1 MAIALT
7 TQPTADGLYSA
18 YLPVKFVA
26 TETANDPA
34 YLEFELKTSAGASIP
49 NVPKYRALKVNNT
62 YTFDAS
68 NYLKSVLDIL
78 SGQGY
83 STTAI
88 EELTDLYGKYEVEV
102 TDPINGVTALTSN
115 EFYAFANIDGLRYSN
130 DQTAN
135 DGINRKGML
144 YGSELFNGSFA
155 PKYQG
160 AYDRCVVFAQSPQIS
175 IVTYEADKPNQ
186 YTTPKQ
192 FAEIDISSW
201 TNRLISVPLNRTFL
215 ATNALVPPSSTP
227 LSKYAGFKASHA
239 SLGDMY
245 YYVEDRCKVQ
255 EFVFINR
262 YGVKE
267 NIKFETYD
275 YESVKTSSESYLA
288 GGYTHTGNTNFFN
301 TSATNV
307 KVNQSIVEDYEV
319 RGNFFTSR
327 HKGELQD
334 FVSSPIQ
341 AIVINGEIRP
351 INVLDGSFKLVDKS
365 RGIDFNFKYR
375 YAQKKPSF
383 K

>member
-1 MAIALT
+1 MAILLT

-26 TETANDPA
+26 TETANNPA
-34 YLEFELKTSAGASIP
+34 YLEFELKTQAGASIP
-49 NVPKYRALKVNNT
+49 NVPKYRALNVGNT
-62 YTFDAS
+62 FTFDAS
-68 NYLKSVLDIL
+68 NYLKSIL
-78 SGQGY
+78 NVFTTQGY

-88 EELTDLYGKYEVEV
+88 EHLDDLYGKYEVEI

-144 YGSELFNGSFA
+144 YGSDLFNGSFA

-175 IVTYEADKPNQ
+175 IVTYNVNKPNQ
-186 YTTPKQ
+186 YTLPKQ
-192 FAEIDISSW
+192 FARIDISSW

-215 ATNALVPPSSTP
+215 ASNALIPPVGAS
-227 LSKYAGFKASHA
+227 LSKYKGFKASHA

-245 YYVEDRCKVQ
+245 YYVEDRCNVQ
-255 EFVFINR
+255 EFMFINR

-267 NIKFETYD
+267 NIKFESYN
-275 YESVKTSSESYLA
+275 YESVKASSESYLV
-288 GGYTHTGNTNFFN
+288 GGYTHTGNTNYFN
-301 TSATNV
+301 TSANNV

-319 RGNFFTSR
+319 RGNFFTSK

-334 FVSSPIQ
+334 FVASPLQ
-341 AIVINGEIRP
+341 WVVDNGELRP

-365 RGIDFNFKYR
+365 RGVDFNFKYR
-375 YAQKKPSF
+375 FAQTKPSF

>member
-26 TETANDPA
+26 TETTNNPA
-34 YLEFELKTSAGASIP
+34 YLEFELKTQAGASIP
-49 NVPKYRALKVNNT
+49 NVPKYRALNVGNT

-68 NYLKSVLDIL
+68 NYLKSIL
-78 SGQGY
+78 NVFTTQGY
-83 STTAI
+83 SKTAI
-88 EELTDLYGKYEVEV
+88 EHLNDLYGKYEVEV
-102 TDPINGVTALTSN
+102 TDPINSLTALTSN

-144 YGSELFNGSFA
+144 YGSDLFNGSFA

-215 ATNALVPPSSTP
+215 ASNALVPPSSTP
-227 LSKYAGFKASHA
+227 LSKYSGFKASHA
-239 SLGDMY
+239 GLGDMY
-245 YYVEDRCKVQ
+245 YYAEDRCNVQ
-255 EFVFINR
+255 EFMFINR

-267 NIKFETYD
+267 NIKFESYN
-275 YESVKTSSESYLA
+275 YESVKASSESYLV
-288 GGYTHTGNTNFFN
+288 GGYTHTGNTNYFN
-301 TSATNV
+301 TSANNV

-319 RGNFFTSR
+319 RGNFFTSK

-334 FVSSPIQ
+334 FVASPLQ
-341 AIVINGEIRP
+341 WVVDNGELRP

-375 YAQKKPSF
+375 YAQTKPSF